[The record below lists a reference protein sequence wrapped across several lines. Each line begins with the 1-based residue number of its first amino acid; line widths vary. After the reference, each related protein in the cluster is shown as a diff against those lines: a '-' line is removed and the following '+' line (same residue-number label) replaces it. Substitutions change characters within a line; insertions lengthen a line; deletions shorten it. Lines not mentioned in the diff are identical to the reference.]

1 MLQDRINKLLAEK
14 LELEKK
20 IIDME
25 NHMFKIQSSQDRVQD
40 LYETIEVKER
50 IIEKFEKDILKIK
63 MGF

>member
-1 MLQDRINKLLAEK
+1 
-14 LELEKK
+14 
-20 IIDME
+20 ME